1 MQVLY
6 SKKDIQKKFN
16 ISLATV
22 NNWIKTGVI
31 PSPKN
36 GYYSKESYFNLIKSV
51 EMDSNRLKTR
61 ANRSFSKA
69 SDLVFLGI
77 TNSDRKDLL
86 RKLVEKYRGSSLS
99 VLEAIVCLGRQILS
113 SNSLYF
119 ENSEIFC
126 ELNKLYVGENPFKD
140 FVIKNED
147 DDILGAFYQSVQSIS
162 SKSKNGSF
170 FTPSEL
176 LASIKIP
183 ENAIVLDPCCG
194 SGGILIRTLS
204 KKHNPTN
211 IYAFDID
218 ETALLICKI
227 NFVLF
232 FNNAFISPHIEKND
246 LIFRDC
252 DGLFV
257 DKTAKFDFIV
267 TNPPWGSKFSSE
279 QKNFLLQT
287 YPSLNTTEVFSI
299 ALFNAVKMLNDK
311 GQLNFFLPESILNIG
326 AHKNIRKFLLDSE
339 RNIEITPLG
348 KAFKGVQ
355 SECIFLKLSEK
366 SSRETEITV
375 NAEKIVKLDKKSISA
390 PDYLI
395 SYNVSELD
403 SEILNKIYSTP
414 GTRLSGKTK
423 FALGIVTGNNKKYI
437 HETKSYDEEG
447 IFRGKDILPYRLKDP
462 ECFIK
467 FTPEI
472 FQQVAPVEMYR
483 RKKIVYRFISDKI
496 ICALD
501 ECSLFLNSANI
512 IVCEDYPMEILVCL
526 FNSPIYSFIFQK
538 KFKSKKVLKQHF
550 QEFPLPVLDNNFRAS
565 FIEMYADILNG
576 KADQILID
584 KKICEYFKISQEQYD
599 YIRES
604 VYGTT

>member
-1 MQVLY
+1 MEIL
-6 SKKDIQKKFN
+6 KEADI
-16 ISLATV
+16 
-22 NNWIKTGVI
+22 
-31 PSPKN
+31 
-36 GYYSKESYFNLIKSV
+36 
-51 EMDSNRLKTR
+51 
-61 ANRSFSKA
+61 
-69 SDLVFLGI
+69 
-77 TNSDRKDLL
+77 
-86 RKLVEKYRGSSLS
+86 
-99 VLEAIVCLGRQILS
+99 
-113 SNSLYF
+113 
-119 ENSEIFC
+119 
-126 ELNKLYVGENPFKD
+126 
-140 FVIKNED
+140 
-147 DDILGAFYQSVQSIS
+147 
-162 SKSKNGSF
+162 
-170 FTPSEL
+170 
-176 LASIKIP
+176 
-183 ENAIVLDPCCG
+183 
-194 SGGILIRTLS
+194 
-204 KKHNPTN
+204 
-211 IYAFDID
+211 
-218 ETALLICKI
+218 
-227 NFVLF
+227 
-232 FNNAFISPHIEKND
+232 
-246 LIFRDC
+246 
-252 DGLFV
+252 
-257 DKTAKFDFIV
+257 IV

-403 SEILNKIYSTP
+403 SVILNKIYSTP

-447 IFRGKDILPYRLKDP
+447 IFRGKDILPYRLKEP

>member
-1 MQVLY
+1 MNFFSIFVYEMQVLY

-232 FNNAFISPHIEKND
+232 F
-246 LIFRDC
+246 
-252 DGLFV
+252 
-257 DKTAKFDFIV
+257 
-267 TNPPWGSKFSSE
+267 
-279 QKNFLLQT
+279 
-287 YPSLNTTEVFSI
+287 
-299 ALFNAVKMLNDK
+299 
-311 GQLNFFLPESILNIG
+311 
-326 AHKNIRKFLLDSE
+326 
-339 RNIEITPLG
+339 
-348 KAFKGVQ
+348 
-355 SECIFLKLSEK
+355 
-366 SSRETEITV
+366 
-375 NAEKIVKLDKKSISA
+375 
-390 PDYLI
+390 
-395 SYNVSELD
+395 
-403 SEILNKIYSTP
+403 
-414 GTRLSGKTK
+414 
-423 FALGIVTGNNKKYI
+423 
-437 HETKSYDEEG
+437 
-447 IFRGKDILPYRLKDP
+447 
-462 ECFIK
+462 
-467 FTPEI
+467 
-472 FQQVAPVEMYR
+472 
-483 RKKIVYRFISDKI
+483 
-496 ICALD
+496 
-501 ECSLFLNSANI
+501 
-512 IVCEDYPMEILVCL
+512 
-526 FNSPIYSFIFQK
+526 K
-538 KFKSKKVLKQHF
+538 KFKS
-550 QEFPLPVLDNNFRAS
+550 
-565 FIEMYADILNG
+565 
-576 KADQILID
+576 
-584 KKICEYFKISQEQYD
+584 C
-599 YIRES
+599 
-604 VYGTT
+604 

>member
-176 LASIKIP
+176 LAFIKIP

-257 DKTAKFDFIV
+257 DKTSKFDFIV

-355 SECIFLKLSEK
+355 SECILLKLSEK

-403 SEILNKIYSTP
+403 SVILNKIYSTP

-447 IFRGKDILPYRLKDP
+447 IFRGKDILPYRLKEP